1 MGVGHGLAYVKSVR
15 ENTPPQK
22 SEEEAPVAPKGR
34 GRKREPAGKAVAPP
48 EAPPAAPASEE
59 EWAYEVA
66 HGEASADLAPIVGR
80 NLRRL
85 RTQRGLSLER
95 LAKASGVSRAM
106 LGQIELGQSAPT
118 INVIW
123 KIARSLGIP
132 FSALISTTA
141 QSGTRLMR
149 ATQAKV
155 LASHDGSFTSR
166 ALFPFDEPRRVEFY
180 ELHLAARAVEK
191 ADPHPPGTLEN
202 LVVTVGQVEIDRG
215 DERHVLAAGDAIL
228 FEADVAHVYRNVGNV
243 DAIMFLVMT
252 YAETVG

>member
-1 MGVGHGLAYVKSVR
+1 VGVGHGLAHVKSVR
-15 ENTPPQK
+15 ENTPP
-22 SEEEAPVAPKGR
+22 SPEDAETTPPPKGR
-34 GRKREPAGKAVAPP
+34 GKKREPAAKKAEAPPP
-48 EAPPAAPASEE
+48 EAPSSEE

-66 HGEASADLAPIVGR
+66 HADASTDLAPIVGR

-106 LGQIELGQSAPT
+106 LGQVELGQSAPT

-123 KIARSLGIP
+123 KIARALGIP

-141 QSGTRLMR
+141 QSGTRVMR
-149 ATQAKV
+149 VSQSKR
-155 LASHDGSFTSR
+155 LASHDGSFSSR

-180 ELHLAARAVEK
+180 ELRLAAHAEERAD
-191 ADPHPPGTLEN
+191 AHPPGTMEN
-202 LVVTVGQVEIDRG
+202 LVVTAGTVEIDRG
-215 DERHVLAAGDAIL
+215 EEHHVLTAGDAIL
-228 FEADVAHVYRNVGNV
+228 FEADVAHVYRNTGNV
-243 DAIMFLVMT
+243 EAVMYLVMT